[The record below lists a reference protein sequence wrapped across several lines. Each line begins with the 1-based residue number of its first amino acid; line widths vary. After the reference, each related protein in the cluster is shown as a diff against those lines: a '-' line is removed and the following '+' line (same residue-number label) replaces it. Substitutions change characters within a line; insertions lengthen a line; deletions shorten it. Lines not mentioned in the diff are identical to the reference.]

1 MTKSDAKRIFGNA
14 SKLAKALDVSPQAI
28 SQWPDK
34 LTQRQSDEITGAA
47 IRLKLQTLEDVEK
60 ILRQAA

>member
-28 SQWPDK
+28 SQWEEQ
-34 LTQRQSDEITGAA
+34 LTQRQSDEVTGAA
-47 IRLKLQTLEDVEK
+47 YRLGLMQRDIASQHV
-60 ILRQAA
+60 A